1 MRALRFKKYGPPS
14 ALSLQEMTIPDPKSG
29 EMLVEVYASGINP
42 SDVKNV
48 AGAFNASL
56 PRVPGRDFAGVVV
69 AGDFW

>member
-1 MRALRFKKYGPPS
+1 
-14 ALSLQEMTIPDPKSG
+14 
-29 EMLVEVYASGINP
+29 MLVEVYASSINP

-69 AGDFW
+69 AGDFWEGKEVWGQRRWIRRDPRWSSRADILLMR